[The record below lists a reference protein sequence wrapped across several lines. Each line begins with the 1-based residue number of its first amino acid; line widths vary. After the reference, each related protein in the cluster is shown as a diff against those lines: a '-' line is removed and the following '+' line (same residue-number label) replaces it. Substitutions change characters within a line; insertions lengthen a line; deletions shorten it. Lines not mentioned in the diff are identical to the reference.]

1 MSGIVNN
8 PLPFY
13 YDYINASTSQ
23 YNPNTVHVSNT
34 ALARFFKRYLL
45 QKAISVFKWDMP
57 PGWQRNYFLYV
68 LYGIGY
74 ISVINTDRFG
84 VIPQHCGLYGRGV
97 MYQPTNAIIANPL
110 LKGDLR
116 PTIGVSCEIVR
127 LQPDYGGVM
136 DVVSFYGDMMAICA
150 SGAAMNTNN
159 SKLAY
164 AFAVQNK
171 NAAESFK
178 KLYDQIE
185 SGNPAAFFD
194 KSLLDAEGK
203 PTWQV
208 FEQNLRQNYIA
219 GDMLLDLQKWEDQF
233 CTAVGIPNS
242 DTAIKERTTSFDVAG
257 HNVETACRADMWLE
271 QLKEDC
277 DKVNA
282 MFGDLMET
290 PLSVDWRYA
299 PDVDADNDGEETGRD
314 KIEQ

>member
-1 MSGIVNN
+1 MPNTQNN
-8 PLPFY
+8 LPFY
-13 YDYINASTSQ
+13 YDYINASTAQ

-34 ALARFFKRYLL
+34 SLAYFFKRYLL
-45 QKAISVFKWDMP
+45 QKAISVFKWEMP
-57 PGWQRNYFLYV
+57 ATWQENYFLYV
-68 LYGIGY
+68 LYSIGY
-74 ISVINTDRFG
+74 ISVIYTDKFG

-116 PTIGVSCEIVR
+116 PVIGQSCEIVR
-127 LQPDYGGVM
+127 LQPDYGGIL

-164 AFAVQNK
+164 AFAVSNK
-171 NAAESFK
+171 AAAESFK
-178 KLYDQIE
+178 KMYDKIE
-185 SGNPAAFFD
+185 SGDPAAFYD
-194 KSLLDAEGK
+194 KSLLDEQGK
-203 PTWQV
+203 PAWTV
-208 FEQNLRQNYIA
+208 FQQNLRQNYIA

-257 HNVETACRADMWLE
+257 HNVETACRTDMWLE
-271 QLKEDC
+271 QLKKDC

-282 MFGDLMET
+282 LFGEYMDKSLK
-290 PLSVDWRYA
+290 VDWRYP
-299 PDVDADNDGEETGRD
+299 PDVDGDNDRMEGVSDNEV
-314 KIEQ
+314 